1 MYILFNTYKASCL
14 NVGSYMEKA
23 FDCLLSSVVM
33 YRKKKKKT
41 VSEYR
46 EIFNKTQQCS
56 TENIFLFNSDLYY
69 LFKYRIRPLKWTK
82 ICAFWLLTTA
92 RKCGIIS
99 T

>member
-14 NVGSYMEKA
+14 SVGSDMEKA
-23 FDCLLSSVVM
+23 FDCWLSSVVM
-33 YRKKKKKT
+33 YSEMGEKT

-69 LFKYRIRPLKWTK
+69 LFKYRIRPLK
-82 ICAFWLLTTA
+82 
-92 RKCGIIS
+92 
-99 T
+99 